1 MSYRVFL
8 TGSGIATEA
17 VAYLES
23 EGCITEVGDPR
34 DSIEDLI
41 RKFKAFNPD
50 GIIVRQ
56 GKITAEVQDAAP
68 NLKIISKHGVGTD
81 NIDKE
86 AATQRGIPVTYTP
99 NANFEA
105 VAQHTLALI
114 LGLARRIPS
123 ENTRIRQGIFDK
135 KSYDGEEL
143 TGKTLGLIGFGSIAR
158 HLAKLVAPLGM
169 NVVVYHPSNTSE
181 ELPTHISKVDSPEAV
196 FPLSDILSIH
206 SPLTPETQNLV
217 NKNSIATMKPGS
229 YIINTARGGIVNE
242 VDLHEALQNGH
253 LAGAALDAFQKE
265 PPEMENPLFEL
276 DNIIFTTH
284 IGGMSNKSFRNMG
297 FQSSENLLTVLKG
310 ERLDPSVVVNKNV
323 L

>member
-8 TGSGIATEA
+8 TGSGIAAEA
-17 VAYLES
+17 VSYLES
-23 EGCITEVGDPR
+23 EGCIVEVGDPR
-34 DSIEDLI
+34 DSSEDLI
-41 RKFKAFNPD
+41 RKFTAFNPD

-99 NANFEA
+99 SANFEA

-114 LGLARRIPS
+114 LSLVRRLYP
-123 ENTRIRQGIFDK
+123 ENIRIRQGIFDK
-135 KSYDGEEL
+135 KTYDGEEL
-143 TGKTLGLIGFGSIAR
+143 TGKTLGLIGYGNIAR

-169 NVVVYHPSNTSE
+169 NVVTYDPFITSE
-181 ELPTHISKVDSPEAV
+181 ELPAHISKVDSPEAV
-196 FPLSDILSIH
+196 FSRSDILSVH

-217 NKNSIATMKPGS
+217 NKTTIAAMKSGG

-242 VDLHEALQNGH
+242 ADLYEALQSGH
-253 LAGAALDAFQKE
+253 LAGAALDAFEKE
-265 PPEMENPLFEL
+265 PPEMDNPLFKL

-310 ERLDPSVVVNKNV
+310 EQLHSSVVVNKDV

>member
-1 MSYRVFL
+1 MAYRVFL
-8 TGSGIATEA
+8 TGSGIAAEA
-17 VAYLES
+17 VAYLQNED
-23 EGCITEVGDPR
+23 CIVEVGDPR
-34 DSIEDLI
+34 DSSEDLI

-68 NLKIISKHGVGTD
+68 NLRIISKHGVGTD

-114 LGLARRIPS
+114 LSLVRRIPS
-123 ENTRIRQGIFDK
+123 EDKRIRSGIFDK
-135 KSYDGEEL
+135 KGYDGEEL
-143 TGKTLGLIGFGSIAR
+143 TGKTLGLIGFGNIAR
-158 HLAKLVAPLGM
+158 QLAKLVGPLGM
-169 NVVVYHPSNTSE
+169 EVVVYHPSNTTE
-181 ELPTHISKVDSPEAV
+181 ELLPHISKADSPAAV
-196 FPLSDILSIH
+196 FSDADILSIH
-206 SPLTPETQNLV
+206 SPLTSETRNLV
-217 NKNSIATMKPGS
+217 NNETIAAMKPGG

-242 VDLHEALQNGH
+242 ADLHDALQSGH
-253 LAGAALDAFQKE
+253 LSGAALDAFEKE
-265 PPEMENPLFEL
+265 PPETDNPLFKLES
-276 DNIIFTTH
+276 IIFTTH

-297 FQSSENLLTVLKG
+297 FQSSDNLLTVLKG
-310 ERLDPSVVVNKNV
+310 AALNPDVVVNKEV